1 MVDEKGNTIQWE
13 SGDNHKTDLGSMFDK
28 YQGPENVVVIEDD
41 GFYTKK
47 KSPKVYK

>member
-1 MVDEKGNTIQWE
+1 
-13 SGDNHKTDLGSMFDK
+13 MFDK

-41 GFYTKK
+41 GFNTKR